1 MLFHQLFL
9 TLLSAVV
16 ISDDEKESAANL
28 SSTGKSE
35 PIAPISPTLK
45 SSWSLWYD
53 LQPKRGL
60 QVEDYRKLLQKV
72 GTFNTISGFWN
83 TWNDLFR
90 HIPDHVCN
98 FQVFKEGVEPIWEHP
113 SNIHGGKWV
122 ITKGAE
128 SQVNDNIK
136 DWLSLVLSMIAG
148 GLGFEEDLCGAVLSI
163 RSWGISI
170 TIWNRD
176 CNNHKQVDD
185 ISDKL
190 KVLLG
195 IEHVR
200 YQPHQTSLQRN
211 SSGTGVQRHASF
223 HFQSHKN
230 KQQPQKSKQQQQP
243 SNKKKVERAQ
253 SAPAVLGLDS
263 SPKQQQQ
270 PHPTAKSKKNPRQ
283 RRRDRQLKEQAGSNT
298 NNNTNNAAKEQPNNK
313 QQRKGTLE
321 DAPLTPS
328 NPSPG
333 SHNNDDATATTTKKS
348 RHGKRSKKNKAKTL
362 QFATETTLFQSPP
375 SSSLGTSTSDAA
387 GTGAVPD
394 GVSHKLVGL
403 VKPLTSMPMD
413 RKLGISLLIGA
424 TLTAMYIL

>member
-16 ISDDEKESAANL
+16 ISDEEKESAANL

-60 QVEDYRKLLQKV
+60 QVDDYRKLLQKV

-83 TWNDLFR
+83 TWNELFR
-90 HIPDHVCN
+90 NIPDHVCN

-122 ITKGAE
+122 ITKGTE

-148 GLGFEEDLCGAVLSI
+148 SLGFEEDLCGAVLSI

-176 CNNHKQVDD
+176 CNNQKQVAD

-211 SSGTGVQRHASF
+211 SSSTGVQRHASF
-223 HFQSHKN
+223 QFPSHKN
-230 KQQPQKSKQQQQP
+230 KQPQKSKQQQ

-270 PHPTAKSKKNPRQ
+270 QQPTGKAKKNPRQ
-283 RRRDRQLKEQAGSNT
+283 RRRDKQLKEQASSTT
-298 NNNTNNAAKEQPNNK
+298 NNNTNNAAKEQSNK
-313 QQRKGTLE
+313 PQRKGPLE

-333 SHNNDDATATTTKKS
+333 SHDDATATTTKKS
-348 RHGKRSKKNKAKTL
+348 KQAKKRQSKKNQAKTV
-362 QFATETTLFQSPP
+362 QFDIDTTLSESMDTSNSP
-375 SSSLGTSTSDAA
+375 STSPAA

-403 VKPLTSMPMD
+403 VKPLTSMPID